1 MKRITLVITILLLAT
16 FKVAAQEQTITSAI
30 TVYPDFR
37 PATVFLTSGRKTSI
51 PLANIFLKN
60 SSLLYMDGD
69 NIMEAYMSNILRVEF
84 GNLAYIRIDSMLVY
98 EVDTIGG
105 DALFCARVIDIDAYK
120 QSRANSA
127 NITNLDLTALTST
140 SSSLSYNTIEATD
153 KSELQFPLVNV
164 YFYRLGNQFVRVHE
178 RHLKRVLNKEK
189 RRIMESVMNMPG
201 FTWTNE
207 KYLMMILKKIQ

>member
-1 MKRITLVITILLLAT
+1 MKRITLVLIILLLAT
-16 FKVAAQEQTITSAI
+16 LKMAAQQHPITSAI

-37 PATVFLTSGRKTSI
+37 PATAILTSGRKTEI

-60 SSLLYMDGD
+60 SSLLYMSGD
-69 NIMEAYMSNILRVEF
+69 DIMEADMKKILRVEF
-84 GNLAYIRIDSMLVY
+84 EDRTYIRIDSMLCY
-98 EVDTIGG
+98 QVDTIGG
-105 DALFCARVIDIDAYK
+105 NSLFCAKVIDINAYK

-127 NITNLDLTALTST
+127 NITNLDLTALTSS

-164 YFYRLGNQFVRVHE
+164 YYYRLDDQFVRVHE
-178 RHLKRVLNKEK
+178 RHLKRALPKEK
-189 RRIMESVMNMPG
+189 RRIMESIMNMPG

-207 KYLMMILKKIQ
+207 KYLMMILEKIK